1 MIFESIQV
9 DYSKTSEILH
19 LRQVLEE
26 IGGQE
31 LAISKLLDST
41 IKRKEDLELQNEEKG
56 KLSLGIQTKL
66 HETRNLFDS
75 YINSLAKTLFETEF
89 KSKYENFMALQKVYG
104 AKVLIISCLVDFII
118 VNIKAL
124 KTHKDLLYRNILE
137 KLKLSFKVVIKI
149 YSIEVNHC
157 FSD

>member
-104 AKVLIISCLVDFII
+104 AKVS
-118 VNIKAL
+118 
-124 KTHKDLLYRNILE
+124 
-137 KLKLSFKVVIKI
+137 
-149 YSIEVNHC
+149 
-157 FSD
+157 